1 MKFVVDDKSFD
12 NYDDAKAYEEEVKKP
27 QDEELKKVQDQL
39 TKLNA
44 EYKSHHEALTKLSKE
59 IFELEMQKLKFTGD
73 KSDELNGILSIL
85 KLI

>member
-27 QDEELKKVQDQL
+27 QDKELKKVQDQL

-44 EYKSHHEALTKLSKE
+44 
-59 IFELEMQKLKFTGD
+59 
-73 KSDELNGILSIL
+73 
-85 KLI
+85 